1 MMMTVLM
8 IMHLVPLAQLDD
20 DVEVVRCDNDAEVH
34 EDACGVMRVTVSGLE
49 LLPGLGSGGK
59 SGSL

>member
-8 IMHLVPLAQLDD
+8 MMHLVPLDD

-34 EDACGVMRVTVSGLE
+34 EDAGVVMRVAQSRLE